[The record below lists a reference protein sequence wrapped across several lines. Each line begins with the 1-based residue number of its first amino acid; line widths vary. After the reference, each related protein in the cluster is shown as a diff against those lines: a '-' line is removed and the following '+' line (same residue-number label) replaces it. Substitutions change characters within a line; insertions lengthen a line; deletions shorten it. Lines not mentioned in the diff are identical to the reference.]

1 MATRTIKPQREDTML
16 SDYESLPDVAPSVE
30 RKGPALASQI
40 SLFIGFFLLLVG
52 GLAIIVP
59 RVGGSYFVSAGWGY
73 FVVTLGLGLLLMHCY
88 LDTDA
93 ILRRMYAIGA
103 LGMVVAAAA
112 IRIFA
117 PDGVFLSLGL
127 PLLLVALL
135 FLIGVTRVETDTR
148 WNKMLRNTLAG
159 VGGVLIFCGLAFGM
173 RSIEFLTTEGVALLL
188 FGLAYVV
195 AYIGVNSESE
205 SAFWA
210 GLTLVAVGVLAL
222 LIAIVRSYQQADYLV
237 PAGLFLGAIGVVY
250 LVVAGLAASDRP
262 IFVMTRRELA
272 SFFYSPIAYLVL
284 FGLVVIFGFNFLVF
298 IDEINKSA
306 ARGPLIEPIIQR
318 YLLGFFTF
326 VTAII
331 MVPVLTMRTFSE
343 ERRTGSLEMLMTA
356 PVTEWSIVLSK
367 FFATFLFSMLAW
379 MPFFLFAISFR
390 IFGQAEYDY
399 RPVLSFFLAV
409 LVTQAGF
416 VSIGLFVSS
425 LTSNQIV
432 SSVVM
437 FAVMLLL
444 IGLYWVGQME
454 AAVSY
459 KDLIDYV
466 SYVELWVSASYGLL
480 PVRSFAFHLSL
491 AAFFLYLTYLNLTAR
506 KWK

>member
-16 SDYESLPDVAPSVE
+16 SDYESLPDTAPSVE

-59 RVGGSYFVSAGWGY
+59 RVGGSYFVSPGWGY

-88 LDTDA
+88 LDTDLT
-93 ILRRMYAIGA
+93 LRRIYAIA
-103 LGMVVAAAA
+103 TLAMIVAGAA
-112 IRIFA
+112 IRIVA
-117 PDGVFLSLGL
+117 PDGVFLMLGL

-135 FLIGVTRVETDTR
+135 FLIGVARVEADAR
-148 WNKMLRNTLAG
+148 WSKILRNTLAG

-173 RSIEFLTTEGVALLL
+173 RSIEFLTTEGVAFLLL
-188 FGLAYVV
+188 GLAYVV
-195 AYIGVNSESE
+195 AYIGVSGESNS
-205 SAFWA
+205 SAWA
-210 GLTLVAVGVLAL
+210 GLTLAAVGVLSL
-222 LIAIVRSYQQADYLV
+222 LIAIFRSWQQADFLV
-237 PAGLFLGAIGVVY
+237 PAGLFVGAMGVLY
-250 LVVAGLAASDRP
+250 LIVAGLAASDRP
-262 IFVMTRRELA
+262 IFVLTRRELT

-284 FGLVVIFGFNFLVF
+284 FGLVIIFGFNFIIF
-298 IDEINKSA
+298 IDDINKA
-306 ARGPLIEPIIQR
+306 QARTVLVEPVIR
-318 YLLGFFTF
+318 SYLLSFFTF

-379 MPFFLFAISFR
+379 LPFFLFAISFR
-390 IFGQAEYDY
+390 IFGNAEYDY

-409 LVTQAGF
+409 FVTQAGF

-444 IGLYWVGQME
+444 IGLYWVKQME
-454 AAVSY
+454 AAASFR
-459 KDLIDYV
+459 DLLDYV
-466 SYVELWVSASYGLL
+466 SFVDLWVNASAGLL
-480 PVRSFAFHLSL
+480 PVRSFAFHLSF

>member
-16 SDYESLPDVAPSVE
+16 SDYESLPDTAPSVE
-30 RKGPALASQI
+30 RQGPALASQV
-40 SLFIGFFLLLVG
+40 SLFVGFFLLLVG

-59 RVGGSYFVSAGWGY
+59 RIGGSYFVSAGWGY
-73 FVVTLGLGLLLMHCY
+73 FVVTLGLGLMLMHCY
-88 LDTDA
+88 LDTD
-93 ILRRMYAIGA
+93 IVLRRMYA
-103 LGMVVAAAA
+103 VAALVMIAA
-112 IRIFA
+112 AVVIRIFA
-117 PDGVFLSLGL
+117 ADGVFLSLGL
-127 PLLLVALL
+127 PLLLVALM
-135 FLIGVTRVETDTR
+135 FLIGVVRVEVDAR
-148 WNKMLRNTLAG
+148 WNRILRTTLAG
-159 VGGVLIFCGLAFGM
+159 VGALMIFCGLAFGM

-188 FGLAYVV
+188 LGLAYVV
-195 AYIGVNSESE
+195 AYIGVSGDSDN
-205 SAFWA
+205 AFWA
-210 GLTLVAVGVLAL
+210 GLSLVAVGVLSL

-237 PAGLFLGAIGVVY
+237 PAGLFVGAIGVLY

-284 FGLVVIFGFNFLVF
+284 FGLVIIFGFNFIIFVDGINRAQARTVLV
-298 IDEINKSA
+298 
-306 ARGPLIEPIIQR
+306 EPVIR
-318 YLLGFFTF
+318 SYLLSFFTF

-379 MPFFLFAISFR
+379 MPFFLFAVSFR

-409 LVTQAGF
+409 MVAQAGF

-444 IGLYWVGQME
+444 IGLYWVKEME
-454 AAVSY
+454 AASSLRE
-459 KDLIDYV
+459 LIDYV
-466 SYVELWVSASYGLL
+466 SFVDLWVNASAGLL
-480 PVRSFAFHLSL
+480 PVRNFAFHLSL